1 VRSTVSPS
9 WISRALGFA
18 PTPVPPV
25 AIAATRREL
34 RMATFRRSAAGLETL
49 AWATVPLPGGVFG
62 SSALGGP
69 VGETAALDT
78 AVRTLV
84 ERVGGRHPRA
94 SLVLPD
100 AWTRGMTVEL
110 GELPDDP
117 ATRLEVLRFRLRKLV
132 PFRIEELRLAAAPI
146 EKLVGQEEPT
156 RVLALLASEG
166 VCAALES
173 AFAAAGVRLG
183 QVVGATL
190 ARLDALA
197 AGGRLPGLAAVASV
211 EPEGFTLVFAR
222 DGAPVAWRQKSFT
235 EGLSDDDRERLLAA
249 ELRLTRTFLAERL
262 AGEGLSAALL
272 AAPVAVAPFWSRVLE
287 DGLGAPVAP
296 IALEH
301 LPLVSAPPAGVEE
314 LAPLAGAAC
323 REVAA

>member
-1 VRSTVSPS
+1 M
-9 WISRALGFA
+9 
-18 PTPVPPV
+18 PPV
-25 AIAATRREL
+25 AVSATRREL
-34 RMATFRRSAAGLETL
+34 RMATFRRSSSGLETL
-49 AWATVPLPGGVFG
+49 AWASVPLPGGVFG
-62 SSALGGP
+62 TSALGGP

-78 AVRTLV
+78 AVRSLV

-166 VCAALES
+166 VCASLES
-173 AFAAAGVRLG
+173 AFASAGVRLG

-197 AGGRLPGLAAVASV
+197 AGERLPGLAAVASV

-262 AGEGLSAALL
+262 AGEALSAALL
-272 AAPVAVAPFWSRVLE
+272 AAPLAVAPFWSRVLE
-287 DGLGAPVAP
+287 DGLRTPVAP

-314 LAPLAGAAC
+314 LAPLAGAAS